1 MPKIYPRKKRTAKKH
16 GAMCRFLSKWGVFMT
31 RSTKAAIIGLLV
43 VLIVAAVAFVW
54 YLAQPQTLVDTDTLL
69 VVRDGST
76 ITVHDLVADEVYNTF
91 RIVRVR
97 RSEGVTESHTAIDT
111 ATISID
117 TIPHG
122 GLKII
127 DKTSRTVY
135 IVKRKCV
142 SMNP

>member
-1 MPKIYPRKKRTAKKH
+1 
-16 GAMCRFLSKWGVFMT
+16 MT
-31 RSTKAAIIGLLV
+31 RSVKAAVIGLLV

-54 YLAQPQTLVDTDTLL
+54 YILQPQTLIDTATLS

-76 ITVHDLVADEVYNTF
+76 ITVHDLVADEVYTF

-122 GLKII
+122 GLKIT
-127 DKTSRTVY
+127 DKTAGVVY
-135 IVKRKCV
+135 LVKRKCV

>member
-1 MPKIYPRKKRTAKKH
+1 
-16 GAMCRFLSKWGVFMT
+16 MT
-31 RSTKAAIIGLLV
+31 RSTKVAVIGLLV

-54 YLAQPQTLVDTDTLL
+54 YILQPQVLVDTDSLS

-76 ITVHDLVADEVYNTF
+76 ITVHDRVADETYQF
-91 RIVRVR
+91 RVVRVR
-97 RSEGVTESHTAIDT
+97 RSEGVTEPHRAVDT

-122 GLKII
+122 GLKIT
-127 DKTSRTVY
+127 DKTSRTAY

>member
-1 MPKIYPRKKRTAKKH
+1 
-16 GAMCRFLSKWGVFMT
+16 MT
-31 RSTKAAIIGLLV
+31 HSVKASVIGLLV

-54 YLAQPQTLVDTDTLL
+54 YILQPQVLIDTDTLS

-76 ITVHDLVADEVYNTF
+76 ITVHGLVADEVHTF
-91 RIVRVR
+91 KVVRVR
-97 RSEGVTESHTAIDT
+97 RSEGVTESHRAVDT

-122 GLKII
+122 GLQIT
-127 DKTSRTVY
+127 DKTAGMVY

>member
-1 MPKIYPRKKRTAKKH
+1 
-16 GAMCRFLSKWGVFMT
+16 MT
-31 RSTKAAIIGLLV
+31 RSTKAAVIGLLV

-54 YLAQPQTLVDTDTLL
+54 YIFQPQVLIDTDTLS

-76 ITVHDLVADEVYNTF
+76 ITVHDLVADETYQF
-91 RIVRVR
+91 RVVRVR

-127 DKTSRTVY
+127 DKTSRTAY
-135 IVKRKCV
+135 IVKRKCI

>member
-1 MPKIYPRKKRTAKKH
+1 
-16 GAMCRFLSKWGVFMT
+16 MT
-31 RSTKAAIIGLLV
+31 RSTKAAVVGLLL

-54 YLAQPQTLVDTDTLL
+54 YILQPQVLIDTDTLTT
-69 VVRDGST
+69 VRDGST
-76 ITVHDLVADEVYNTF
+76 ITVHDLVADEVHTF
-91 RIVRVR
+91 KIVRVR
-97 RSEGVTESHTAIDT
+97 RSECVTESHRAVDT

-127 DKTSRTVY
+127 DKTAGMVY
-135 IVKRKCV
+135 LVKRKCI

>member
-1 MPKIYPRKKRTAKKH
+1 
-16 GAMCRFLSKWGVFMT
+16 MT
-31 RSTKAAIIGLLV
+31 RSTKAAVIGLLL

-54 YLAQPQTLVDTDTLL
+54 YLFQPQVLIDTATLS

-76 ITVHDLVADEVYNTF
+76 ITVHDLVADEVYTF

-97 RSEGVTESHTAIDT
+97 RSEGVPELHRAIDT
-111 ATISID
+111 ATLTID

-127 DKTSRTVY
+127 DQTAGKVY
-135 IVKRKCV
+135 IVKRKCI

>member
-1 MPKIYPRKKRTAKKH
+1 
-16 GAMCRFLSKWGVFMT
+16 MT
-31 RSTKAAIIGLLV
+31 RSTKAAVIGLLV

-76 ITVHDLVADEVYNTF
+76 ITVHDLVADETYQF
-91 RIVRVR
+91 RVVRVH
-97 RSEGVTESHTAIDT
+97 RSEGVTEPHRAVDT

-122 GLKII
+122 GLKIT
-127 DKTSRTVY
+127 DKTAEKVY
-135 IVKRKCV
+135 IVRRV
-142 SMNP
+142 GHG

>member
-1 MPKIYPRKKRTAKKH
+1 
-16 GAMCRFLSKWGVFMT
+16 MT

-43 VLIVAAVAFVW
+43 VFIVTAVALVW
-54 YLAQPQTLVDTDTLL
+54 YILQPQVLVDTDSLS

-76 ITVHDLVADEVYNTF
+76 ITVHDRVADETYQF
-91 RIVRVR
+91 RVVRVR
-97 RSEGVTESHTAIDT
+97 RSEGVTEPHRAVDT

-122 GLKII
+122 GLKIT
-127 DKTSRTVY
+127 DKTAGMVY
-135 IVKRKCV
+135 IVKRKFV

>member
-1 MPKIYPRKKRTAKKH
+1 
-16 GAMCRFLSKWGVFMT
+16 MT
-31 RSTKAAIIGLLV
+31 RSTKAAVIGLLL

-76 ITVHDLVADEVYNTF
+76 ITVHDLVADEVYTF
-91 RIVRVR
+91 RIVRVQ
-97 RSEGVTESHTAIDT
+97 RSEGVTESHRAVDT

-122 GLKII
+122 GLKIT
-127 DKTSRTVY
+127 DKTVEVVY
-135 IVKRKCV
+135 IVKRKCI
-142 SMNP
+142 

>member
-1 MPKIYPRKKRTAKKH
+1 
-16 GAMCRFLSKWGVFMT
+16 MT
-31 RSTKAAIIGLLV
+31 RSTKAAVIGLLI

-54 YLAQPQTLVDTDTLL
+54 YILQPQVLIDTDTLS
-69 VVRDGST
+69 VVRNGST
-76 ITVHDLVADEVYNTF
+76 ITVHDLVADEVHTF
-91 RIVRVR
+91 KIVRVR
-97 RSEGVTESHTAIDT
+97 RSEGVTESHRAIDT